1 MTVLRRVTRPSLL
14 RTLIVRSLLVALVP
28 LLVLGLAVGYV
39 TDQLLLRPVHVDLA
53 SGGRA
58 ASADQ
63 LVVALV
69 LGLIALLV
77 PAIAFFAY
85 RSADGLTRPLR
96 ELVQAA
102 QRIQAGDLS
111 ARIEPRA
118 PHEIGALEA
127 AFDTM
132 VHALEQR
139 EQSNRELVAELQV
152 QALNDP
158 LTSLPN
164 RLLFQD
170 RLRQQVY
177 FSSRQAARFAVFVMD
192 LDGFKEVNDT
202 FGHQTGDRLL
212 VTVGER
218 LRTTLRES
226 DTVARFGG
234 DEFAL
239 LVPTADSEEK
249 AVTAARRIQKALE
262 APFGLDGF
270 LLNVEASIGITMFP
284 EHGEDPQTLVKRAD
298 AAMYVAKRTKSGA
311 AIYQPSEELEARD
324 RLILMGEFRQA
335 IERDEL
341 VLHYQP
347 EVEPRSGEVLTVEAL
362 VRWRHPT
369 RGMLSP
375 DQFIPFAE
383 QTGLIRPLTN
393 HVIERAIRQVRSWR
407 NRAGQPIRL
416 AVNLSARDFQDPELA
431 AHIETVLRRY
441 EMPAEQLKL
450 EITETVV
457 MADAARSLGTLTTL
471 RGMGIQL
478 SIDDFGTGY
487 SSLSYLKRFPVDE
500 IKIDRSFVTDIVAD
514 HGANA
519 IVRATIELAHSL
531 DRTVVAEGVE
541 DQATMAA
548 LAGYGCD
555 AVQGYYFTKPL
566 AADDLSGLLS
576 GTPPWIARGR
586 LLDLK
591 VVPGGL
597 EAAV

>member
-1 MTVLRRVTRPSLL
+1 MTRPSLL

-63 LVVALV
+63 VVVALV

-177 FSSRQAARFAVFVMD
+177 FSSRQEARFAVFVMD

-369 RGMLSP
+369 RGVLSP

-393 HVIERAIRQVRSWR
+393 HVIERAIRQVRAWR
-407 NRAGQPIRL
+407 NGAGQPLRVAI
-416 AVNLSARDFQDPELA
+416 NLSARDFQDPELA
-431 AHIETVLRRY
+431 AHIGATLRRY
-441 EMPAEQLKL
+441 EMPPEQLKL

-457 MADAARSLGTLTTL
+457 MADAARSLSTLSAL
-471 RGMGIQL
+471 REMGIQL

-487 SSLSYLKRFPVDE
+487 SSLSYLKRLPVDE

-514 HGANA
+514 NGARA
-519 IVRATIELAHSL
+519 IVRATIDLAHSL

-555 AVQGYYFTKPL
+555 AVQGYYFTKPV
-566 AADDLSGLLS
+566 AADDLSRLLS
-576 GTPPWIARGR
+576 GTPPWMARGR